1 MQNLLKNVRMACG
14 VIGVACSLTAQAA
27 TFPDGP
33 ITLVVPYAHGG
44 VADQYARVI
53 GDYLG
58 RRWNTQV
65 IVDNKGGAATMI
77 GTQYVARAKPDGHT
91 ILLTSYA
98 YTSNP
103 VLRKDL
109 TYDKTSFEP
118 VMLLGTSRSML
129 VVNSKSEFNTL
140 ADVIAKGK
148 QSPGGLKIAS
158 SGNASSPH
166 IAAELWA
173 KEVGV
178 TITHVPY
185 KGTSPAMN
193 DLYGGMVDGIF
204 DGPSSINSVRTGRL
218 RALGIAHDTRH
229 PAAPEVPTF
238 KEQGI
243 DLVFGSWFGF
253 LVPKDTPALV
263 VTKINE
269 SLNEAINDPQVR
281 SVLDKAGLFV
291 SGGTPKKFADFLEY
305 ESNRLQGLVD
315 AGVELVVQ

>member
-1 MQNLLKNVRMACG
+1 MNKILTKLRLAGAVLGLACA
-14 VIGVACSLTAQAA
+14 VSAHAENY
-27 TFPDGP
+27 PDRP
-33 ITLVVPYAHGG
+33 ITLIVPYAHGG
-44 VADQYARVI
+44 VTDLYARSI

-58 RRWNTQV
+58 RHWNTQV
-65 IVDNKGGAATMI
+65 IVDNKGGAGTMI
-77 GTQYVARAKPDGHT
+77 GTQHVSRAKPDGYT

-98 YTSNP
+98 FTSNP

-109 TYDKTSFEP
+109 NYDPAAFEP
-118 VMLLGTSRSML
+118 IMLLGNSRSML
-129 VVNSKSEFNTL
+129 VVNSESDLKTL
-140 ADVIAKGK
+140 DDVIAKGK
-148 QSPGGLKIAS
+148 KSPGNLSFAS

-185 KGTSPAMN
+185 KGTAPAMN
-193 DLYGGMVDGIF
+193 DLYGGLVDGIF
-204 DGPSSINSVRTGRL
+204 DGPSSINSVRAGRL

-253 LVPKDTPALV
+253 LAPKGTPEPVL
-263 VTKINE
+263 KK
-269 SLNEAINDPQVR
+269 LNEGLNQAIKDPQVR

-291 SGGTPKKFADFLEY
+291 SGGAPKEFGDFLAY
-305 ESNRLQGLVD
+305 ESKRLQGLVD
-315 AGVELVVQ
+315 AGVQLVVQ

>member
-1 MQNLLKNVRMACG
+1 MKTLLKKLMIASG
-14 VIGVACSLTAQAA
+14 LVAFSGAA
-27 TFPDGP
+27 AVHADTYPDRP

-44 VADQYARVI
+44 ITDLYARSI
-53 GDYLG
+53 GEYLG

-65 IVDNKGGAATMI
+65 IIDNKGGGATTI
-77 GTQYVARAKPDGHT
+77 GTQYVARSKPDGYT

-109 TYDKTSFEP
+109 SYDVKDFQP

-129 VVNSKSEFNTL
+129 VVNSQSEFKTL
-140 ADVIAKGK
+140 DDVIAKGK
-148 QSPGGLKIAS
+148 QAPGALQLAS

-173 KEVGV
+173 KAVGV

-185 KGTSPAMN
+185 KGTAPAMN
-193 DLYGGMVDGIF
+193 DLYAGLVDGIF
-204 DGPSSINSVRTGRL
+204 DGPSSISRVKEGRL
-218 RALGIAHDTRH
+218 RALGIAHDARH

-253 LVPKDTPALV
+253 LVPAGTPEPV
-263 VTKINE
+263 VEKINAG
-269 SLNEAINDPQVR
+269 LNDAIKDPQVR
-281 SVLDKAGLFV
+281 GALDRAGLFV
-291 SGGTPKKFADFLEY
+291 MGGTPGEFAEFLDY
-305 ESNRLQGLVD
+305 EQKRLQGLVD